1 MAIAALIAW
10 VLTALGGFYML
21 AKWVGG
27 GGHRRE
33 SSTKLAPGLIFGHF
47 LLAAAGLVLWII
59 YVVID
64 SKAVGWIAFI
74 ALLPV
79 ALLGFVMLARWIPAY
94 RNRTAAPDAGSVP
107 ERSFPVA
114 VVVAHGA
121 LAVTTLVLV
130 LLANLNIGTS

>member
-1 MAIAALIAW
+1 MAIAALVAW
-10 VLTALGGFYML
+10 ALTALGGFYML

-64 SKAVGWIAFI
+64 SKTVGWIAFI

-79 ALLGFVMLARWIPAY
+79 ALLGFIMLARWIPAY
-94 RNRTAAPDAGSVP
+94 RKRTAAPDAGSVP
-107 ERSFPVA
+107 ERAFPVA

-130 LLANLNIGTS
+130 LLANLNNATS

>member
-1 MAIAALIAW
+1 MAIAALVAW
-10 VLTALGGFYML
+10 VLTALGGFFML
-21 AKWVGG
+21 AKWVRG

-33 SSTKLAPGLIFGHF
+33 SSTKLAPGLIFSHF

-59 YVVID
+59 YVVIA

-94 RNRTAAPDAGSVP
+94 RNRTAAPDAGVVP

-114 VVVAHGA
+114 VVVGHGA

-130 LLANLNIGTS
+130 LLANLNVGAS